1 MFQGLNEEI
10 VRVKGDI
17 YRKKKL
23 EMQHDDF
30 QNELAEIETVM
41 KRLKTQLKD
50 EKKDVKKLEG
60 FSIRNFFSMINGTKY
75 EKLDKENREVLAVQ
89 LQLEKAEKTRDEIY
103 ASIDEIRKKIREVI
117 NCEKEYENLLAEKEN
132 LIKASNSKNVHELY
146 TINEQEGDIKAY
158 IKELREAIDAG
169 DEAIQALEHAESA
182 LDSAK
187 SWGTWDMLG
196 GGMISSAIKHSK
208 MDEASDHIHVAQYKM
223 RSFQKEL
230 LDINEMIEMDLN
242 VSELLRFADHFF
254 DGFIVDWVVQ
264 GRINDSLDQVYMN
277 QSKVVKI
284 VNQLKEEFD
293 NLQEKL
299 SSLQYDRQTLL
310 ESI

>member
-1 MFQGLNEEI
+1 
-10 VRVKGDI
+10 
-17 YRKKKL
+17 
-23 EMQHDDF
+23 
-30 QNELAEIETVM
+30 
-41 KRLKTQLKD
+41 
-50 EKKDVKKLEG
+50 
-60 FSIRNFFSMINGTKY
+60 
-75 EKLDKENREVLAVQ
+75 
-89 LQLEKAEKTRDEIY
+89 
-103 ASIDEIRKKIREVI
+103 
-117 NCEKEYENLLAEKEN
+117 
-132 LIKASNSKNVHELY
+132 
-146 TINEQEGDIKAY
+146 
-158 IKELREAIDAG
+158 
-169 DEAIQALEHAESA
+169 
-182 LDSAK
+182 
-187 SWGTWDMLG
+187 
-196 GGMISSAIKHSK
+196 MISSAIKHSK

-284 VNQLKEEFD
+284 LNQLKEEFD